1 MGRIIIII
9 LLVCILIVNLT
20 MGYFVLKH
28 YEVFSNDPFV
38 YGAKEHHSTCWCVND
53 KNQTY
58 WFDENAIHYTIH
70 RNSSIKQDY
79 NINYSN
85 FLEVLE

>member
-20 MGYFVLKH
+20 LGYFVLKH
-28 YEVFSNDPFV
+28 YETFSNDPLV
-38 YGAKEHHSTCWCVND
+38 YGAKEHHATCWCVND
-53 KNQTY
+53 KNQSY

-70 RNSSIKQDY
+70 RNGSYESYVDV
-79 NINYSN
+79 NLSE
-85 FLEVLE
+85 FLVIE